1 MTGAWEALAVGAL
14 TVGAGTVGWV
24 GALGGLGGALGLR
37 GLAPGGRREVALAA
51 ALGIL
56 GFAGF
61 STAATGPRQLA
72 LGLALALPLGVAASL
87 ACSAFGRLDP
97 DRPFREA
104 EVRVGEG
111 RWRLGPPRARLGV
124 VVLHGGGND
133 RFYGLWY
140 LYDRLLARG
149 AVVEMVDL
157 PGHGREG
164 ADTFSVAAGRARV
177 DAAVASVGAVT
188 GRVVI
193 LGQSLGGAFA
203 LDAAARGTRADAVVS
218 VSAPYTL
225 ALGGAMLREARALAG
240 EGLWRTL
247 RYGTTAEILPAVG
260 TFRRAHFPI
269 RGAGDDYVGT
279 FREALAEMDLL
290 TRLADARVPVLVAHG
305 TWDGVVGP
313 VQAERIVAAAPGSRL
328 LPLHGRTHLDPL
340 LDRAAV
346 DTLLAW
352 LDPESRTR
360 SSASTAA
367 SEAS

>member
-1 MTGAWEALAVGAL
+1 MTGAWAVGA
-14 TVGAGTVGWV
+14 GAVGWA
-24 GALGGLGGALGLR
+24 GALVGLGGVLGLR

-51 ALGIL
+51 AFGIVGLG
-56 GFAGF
+56 
-61 STAATGPRQLA
+61 AAAAAPSGLA
-72 LGLALALPLGVAASL
+72 LGLTLGLPLAVVASL
-87 ACSAFGRLDP
+87 ARSALGRLDP

-111 RWRLGPPRARLGV
+111 RWRLGPARARLGV

-140 LYDRLLARG
+140 LYDRLLALG

-164 ADTFSVAAGRARV
+164 ADIFSVAAGRARV
-177 DAAVASVGAVT
+177 DAAVASVAADT
-188 GRVVI
+188 DRVVI

-225 ALGGAMLREARALAG
+225 ALGPTMLREARALAG

-260 TFRRAHFPI
+260 SFRRAHFPI
-269 RGAGDDYVGT
+269 RGAGADYVAT
-279 FREALAEMDLL
+279 FRAALAEMDLL
-290 TRLADARVPVLVAHG
+290 ATLAGARVPLLVAHG
-305 TWDGVVGP
+305 TWDGVIGP
-313 VQAERIVAAAPGSRL
+313 VQAERIASAAPGARL
-328 LPLHGRTHLDPL
+328 LPLPGRTHLDPL

-352 LDPESRTR
+352 LADPR
-360 SSASTAA
+360 SAP
-367 SEAS
+367 EAS